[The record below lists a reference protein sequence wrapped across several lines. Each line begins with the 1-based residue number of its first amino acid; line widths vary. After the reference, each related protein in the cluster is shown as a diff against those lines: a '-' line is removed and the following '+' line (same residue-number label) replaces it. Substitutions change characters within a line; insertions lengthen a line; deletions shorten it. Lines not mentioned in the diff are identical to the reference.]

1 MLWMSVEIL
10 GLFVR
15 GRLFAVNERRAR
27 SFAFDHL
34 TAGLGNPNIAL
45 PNRKPSVHR
54 TKGRRM
60 KTWALALGLALLLGS
75 CAEETPT
82 APAASDETIAAEGG
96 ETFGAE
102 EISFGEALAQIRGH
116 HDAAVELYKGGDNDL
131 ALVHA
136 GHPIDE
142 ILASVSSEL
151 EEHAPEHVAPLEL
164 SLEEVRGLIQDGS
177 SPEKLAQ
184 KTEEVATIT
193 FDAQLAVVEDAAET
207 PAFTGSVIAA
217 LLGTSAHEYEE
228 AVAGSN
234 GISLLEEYQDG
245 FAFVAEA
252 KDMYASIEGDVRSAA
267 VEEAREIQEAFDE
280 LDAAFPA
287 LEEPEEPLPVA
298 PVEDAAEL
306 IGHELEE
313 TVGAQLLEASDP
325 EEVVANIEALLDEVI
340 AAYEAG
346 DADAAGEL
354 AAEAYLENYEVIEA
368 GVIEHA
374 PEVNEE
380 LEPLLGADLRKEIS
394 AGTPVAEIEAMVE
407 RARELLAEALE
418 AVEGGH

>member
-1 MLWMSVEIL
+1 
-10 GLFVR
+10 
-15 GRLFAVNERRAR
+15 
-27 SFAFDHL
+27 
-34 TAGLGNPNIAL
+34 
-45 PNRKPSVHR
+45 
-54 TKGRRM
+54 M
-60 KTWALALGLALLLGS
+60 KTWALALGLALLLGA
-75 CAEETPT
+75 CAEATPT
-82 APAASDETIAAEGG
+82 TPAATDESVAAEGG
-96 ETFGAE
+96 ETFDAE
-102 EISFGEALAQIRGH
+102 MISFGEALAQIRGH
-116 HDAAVELYKGGDNDL
+116 HDAAVELYKGGDSDL

-136 GHPIDE
+136 GHPIAE

-151 EEHAPEHVAPLEL
+151 EEHAPDQAQPLEDA
-164 SLEEVRGLIQDGS
+164 LEEVKGLIESG
-177 SPEKLAQ
+177 AGAG
-184 KTEEVATIT
+184 EVAKATEDTAALT
-193 FDAQLAVVEDAAET
+193 FEAQLAVVGDASET

-228 AVAGSN
+228 AIAGGN

-252 KDMYASIEGDVRSAA
+252 KDMYASIEEDVRSAS

-313 TVGAQLLEASDP
+313 TVGAQLLETSDP
-325 EEVVANIEALLDEVI
+325 AEVVANIEALLDEVI

-380 LEPLLGADLRKEIS
+380 LEPLLGADLRKEIA
-394 AGTPVAEIEAMVE
+394 AGTPVAEIETMVE
-407 RARELLAEALE
+407 RARELLAEALR